1 MASVLVEKKTRDTP
15 SLRKWQ
21 IAHTTNMAH
30 NSILKNNGISSV
42 HGSLGTPISGFNSR
56 ITSRRFETTWAIV
69 KKPLTRVIKLAER
82 SPRQNREVPRRQ
94 RGLPGTVG
102 PPHRP
107 RPMGGPMA
115 GGSKIV
121 GSGTHP
127 DQQPSPSCS
136 IPSRRWVALAT
147 LLLVA

>member
-1 MASVLVEKKTRDTP
+1 
-15 SLRKWQ
+15 
-21 IAHTTNMAH
+21 MAH
-30 NSILKNNGISSV
+30 NSIPKNDGISSV
-42 HGSLGTPISGFNSR
+42 HGSPGTPISGFNSR
-56 ITSRRFETTWAIV
+56 ITSRRFETTWDIV
-69 KKPLTRVIKLAER
+69 KKPLTRVIKLVER

-107 RPMGGPMA
+107 RPTGGPMA

-121 GSGTHP
+121 DSGTHP
-127 DQQPSPSCS
+127 DQQPSPSGW
-136 IPSRRWVALAT
+136 IPRRWVALAT

>member
-1 MASVLVEKKTRDTP
+1 MDIP
-15 SLRKWQ
+15 SLLGWQ

-30 NSILKNNGISSV
+30 ISIPKNDGISSV
-42 HGSLGTPISGFNSR
+42 HGSLGTPTSGFNFWL
-56 ITSRRFETTWAIV
+56 TSSRFETTWAIV
-69 KKPLTRVIKLAER
+69 KKPLTQVIKLAEL
-82 SPRQNREVPRRQ
+82 SPRQDREAPRRQ

-107 RPMGGPMA
+107 RPMGGPMV